1 MTVKENPVLDERIA
15 RFAPRQSKGISYR
28 EAGAGPALVLLH
40 GIGSSSASWLFQLE
54 SLAGYR
60 LIAWDAPGYGAS
72 AFLTMAEPR
81 PADYAQALHDFV
93 ERLLL
98 KDVVLVG
105 NSLGCL
111 MAGAYAAA
119 HPERVRSL
127 VLLGPAG
134 GYADL
139 PDREAMLAARLRQL
153 DELGPAGLAEQR
165 SPTLVAK
172 GSPPLA
178 LELVRWSQRRIQ
190 PQGYRQA
197 VHCLAQG
204 RLAVDARHY
213 GKRVLVACGTED
225 VITPEAGCKAIARA
239 FPRSEYRSLPGV
251 GHAPHVEAPELVNEL
266 IAAFAAR

>member
-1 MTVKENPVLDERIA
+1 MLEERIA

-28 EAGAGPALVLLH
+28 ESGTGPALVLLH

-60 LIAWDAPGYGAS
+60 LIAWDAPGYGGS
-72 AFLTMAEPR
+72 AFLSVAQPQ
-81 PADYAQALHDFV
+81 PADYAQALHEFL

-111 MAGAYAAA
+111 MAAAYAAA
-119 HPERVRSL
+119 HPERVRSM

-139 PDREAMLAARLRQL
+139 PDREAKLTERLRQL
-153 DELGPAGLAEQR
+153 DNLGPEGLAEER

-172 GSPPLA
+172 SSPPIA
-178 LELVRWSQRRIQ
+178 LELVRWSQRRVH
-190 PQGYRQA
+190 PEGYRQA
-197 VHCLAQG
+197 IHCLAQG
-204 RLAVDARHY
+204 RLAADARRY
-213 GKRVLVACGTED
+213 GKRVLVACGSED
-225 VITPEAGCKAIARA
+225 VITPEASCKAIARA
-239 FPRSEYRSLPGV
+239 FPRGEYRTLAGV
-251 GHAPHVEAPELVNEL
+251 GHAPHVEAPEKINDL
-266 IAAFAAR
+266 IASFVPR

>member
-1 MTVKENPVLDERIA
+1 MLEERIA

-60 LIAWDAPGYGAS
+60 LVAWDAPGYGGS
-72 AFLTMAEPR
+72 AFLSVAEPR
-81 PADYAQALHDFV
+81 PADYAQALHEFL

-98 KDVVLVG
+98 KDVVLLG

-119 HPERVRSL
+119 HPERVRSML
-127 VLLGPAG
+127 LLGPAG
-134 GYADL
+134 GYGEL
-139 PDREAMLAARLRQL
+139 PEPEREAKLAERLRQL
-153 DELGPAGLAEQR
+153 DELGPEGMAEQR

-172 GSPPLA
+172 GSPPVA
-178 LELVRWSQRRIQ
+178 LELVRWSQRRVR

-197 VHCLAQG
+197 VYCLAQG
-204 RLAVDARHY
+204 RLAADARRY
-213 GKRVLVACGTED
+213 AKKVLVACGSED
-225 VITPEAGCKAIARA
+225 IITPEAGCKAIARA
-239 FPRSEYRSLPGV
+239 FARGEYRTLDGI
-251 GHAPHVEAPELVNEL
+251 GHAPHVEAPEQVNQM
-266 IAAFAAR
+266 IAAFAPR

>member
-1 MTVKENPVLDERIA
+1 MLEERIA

-28 EAGAGPALVLLH
+28 ESGSGPALVLLH

-72 AFLTMAEPR
+72 AVLSVAEPR
-81 PADYAQALHDFV
+81 PADYAQALDEFL

-98 KDVVLVG
+98 KDLVLVG

-111 MAGAYAAA
+111 MAGAYAAL
-119 HPERVRSL
+119 HPERVRSML
-127 VLLGPAG
+127 LLGPAG

-139 PDREAMLAARLRQL
+139 PEREAKLAERLRQL
-153 DELGPAGLAEQR
+153 DELGPEGLAEQR
-165 SPTLVAK
+165 APTLVAK
-172 GSPPLA
+172 SSPPIA

-204 RLAVDARHY
+204 QLATDARRY
-213 GKRVLVACGTED
+213 GKKVLVACGSED
-225 VITPEAGCKAIARA
+225 VITPEAGCKAVARA
-239 FPRSEYRSLPGV
+239 FPRGEYRTLAGV
-251 GHAPHVEAPELVNEL
+251 GHAPHVEAPEQINQM
-266 IAAFAAR
+266 IAAFVPR

>member
-1 MTVKENPVLDERIA
+1 MIDERIA

-28 EAGAGPALVLLH
+28 ETGAGPALVCLH

-60 LIAWDAPGYGAS
+60 IIAWDAPGYGGS
-72 AFLTMAEPR
+72 AFLPAAEPR
-81 PADYAQALHDFV
+81 PADYAQALHEFL

-111 MAGAYAAA
+111 MASAYAAA
-119 HPERVRSL
+119 HPERVRSML
-127 VLLGPAG
+127 FLGPAG
-134 GYADL
+134 GYGEL
-139 PDREAMLAARLRQL
+139 PDAERQAKLAGRLAQL
-153 DELGPAGLAEQR
+153 DELGPEGLAEQR

-172 GSPPLA
+172 GSPAIA
-178 LELVRWSQRRIQ
+178 LELVRWSQRRVR

-204 RLAVDARHY
+204 RLAVDARRY
-213 GKRVLVACGTED
+213 AKRVLVACGAED

-239 FPRSEYRSLPGV
+239 FPRGEYRTLEGI
-251 GHAPHVEAPELVNEL
+251 GHAPHVEAPETVNQIVTALVP
-266 IAAFAAR
+266 R

>member
-1 MTVKENPVLDERIA
+1 MIDERIA
-15 RFAPRQSKGISYR
+15 RFAPRKSKGISYR

-60 LIAWDAPGYGAS
+60 LIAWDAPGYGGS
-72 AFLTMAEPR
+72 AFLSPPEPR
-81 PADYAQALHDFV
+81 AADYAQALHEFL

-111 MAGAYAAA
+111 MATAYAAA
-119 HPERVRSL
+119 HPERVRSM

-134 GYADL
+134 GYGDL
-139 PDREAMLAARLRQL
+139 APAEREAKLAERLRQL
-153 DELGPAGLAEQR
+153 DELGPEGLAEKR

-172 GSPPLA
+172 GSPPIA
-178 LELVRWSQRRIQ
+178 LELVRWSQRRVR

-197 VHCLAQG
+197 VYCLAQG
-204 RLAVDARHY
+204 RLAADARRY
-213 GKRVLVACGTED
+213 AKRVLVACGAED

-239 FPRSEYRSLPGV
+239 FPRGEYRTLPDI
-251 GHAPHVEAPELVNEL
+251 GHAPHVEAPEQINKL
-266 IAAFAAR
+266 ISDFVPR

>member
-1 MTVKENPVLDERIA
+1 MLEERIA

-60 LIAWDAPGYGAS
+60 LLAWDAPGYGAS
-72 AFLTMAEPR
+72 AFLSVAEPR
-81 PADYAQALHDFV
+81 PADYAQALHEFL

-111 MAGAYAAA
+111 MAAAYAAV
-119 HPERVRSL
+119 HPERVRSML
-127 VLLGPAG
+127 LLGPAG
-134 GYADL
+134 GYADF
-139 PDREAMLAARLRQL
+139 PDREAKLSERLRQL

-172 GSPPLA
+172 GSPPIA

-204 RLAVDARHY
+204 RLAVDAQRY
-213 GKRVLVACGTED
+213 AKKVLVACGDED
-225 VITPEAGCKAIARA
+225 VITPEGTCKAIARA
-239 FPRSEYRSLPGV
+239 FPRGEYRTLAGV
-251 GHAPHVEAPELVNEL
+251 GHAPHVEAPETVNQI
-266 IAAFAAR
+266 IAAFVPR

>member
-1 MTVKENPVLDERIA
+1 MLEERIA

-60 LIAWDAPGYGAS
+60 LVAWDAPGYGAS
-72 AFLTMAEPR
+72 RFLSVAEPQ
-81 PADYAQALHDFV
+81 PADYAQALHEFL

-119 HPERVRSL
+119 HPERVRSM

-134 GYADL
+134 GYGGLA
-139 PDREAMLAARLRQL
+139 DREAKLAERLRQL
-153 DELGPAGLAEQR
+153 DELGPEGLAEQR

-172 GSPPLA
+172 GSPPVA
-178 LELVRWSQRRIQ
+178 LELVRWSQRRIL
-190 PQGYRQA
+190 PQGFRQA
-197 VHCLAQG
+197 VYCLAQG
-204 RLAVDARHY
+204 RLGADARRY
-213 GKRVLVACGTED
+213 GKKVLVACGSED
-225 VITPEAGCKAIARA
+225 IITPEAGCKAIARA
-239 FPRSEYRSLPGV
+239 FPRGEYRTLDGI
-251 GHAPHVEAPELVNEL
+251 GHAPHVEAPERINDL
-266 IAAFAAR
+266 IAGFVPR

>member
-1 MTVKENPVLDERIA
+1 MLDERIA

-28 EAGAGPALVLLH
+28 ETGAGPALVLLH

-72 AFLTMAEPR
+72 GFLSVAEPQ
-81 PADYAQALHDFV
+81 PADYAQALHEFL

-111 MAGAYAAA
+111 IAGAYAAA
-119 HPERVRSL
+119 HPERVRSM

-134 GYADL
+134 GYGDL
-139 PDREAMLAARLRQL
+139 ADREAKLAERLRQL
-153 DELGPAGLAEQR
+153 DELGPEGLAEQR

-172 GSPPLA
+172 GSPPIA
-178 LELVRWSQRRIQ
+178 LELVRWSQRRIR

-197 VHCLAQG
+197 VHCLAKG
-204 RLAVDARHY
+204 RLAVDARRY
-213 GKRVLVACGTED
+213 AKRVLVACGAED
-225 VITPEAGCKAIARA
+225 VITPEAGCKVIARA
-239 FPRSEYRSLPGV
+239 FPRGEYRTLGGI
-251 GHAPHVEAPELVNEL
+251 GHAPHVEASETVSEM
-266 IAAFAAR
+266 IASFVPR

>member
-1 MTVKENPVLDERIA
+1 MLQARIA
-15 RFAPRQSKGISYR
+15 RFAPRQSKAISYR

-40 GIGSSSASWLFQLE
+40 GIGSSSVSWLFQLE

-60 LIAWDAPGYGAS
+60 LVAWDAPGYAAS
-72 AFLTMAEPR
+72 ASLSVAEPR
-81 PADYAQALHDFV
+81 PAHYAQALHEFL

-111 MAGAYAAA
+111 MATAYAAA

-127 VLLGPAG
+127 LLLGPAG
-134 GYADL
+134 GYGAL
-139 PDREAMLAARLRQL
+139 PEAEREAKLAERLRQL
-153 DELGPAGLAEQR
+153 DELGPEGLAVHR

-172 GSPPLA
+172 GAPPIA
-178 LELVRWSQRRIQ
+178 LELVRWSQRRVL

-204 RLAVDARHY
+204 RLATDARRY
-213 GKRVLVACGTED
+213 AKRVLVACGSED
-225 VITPEAGCKAIARA
+225 VITP
-239 FPRSEYRSLPGV
+239 
-251 GHAPHVEAPELVNEL
+251 
-266 IAAFAAR
+266 

>member
-1 MTVKENPVLDERIA
+1 MLDERIA

-72 AFLTMAEPR
+72 AFLSVAEPR
-81 PADYAQALHDFV
+81 PADYAQALHEFL

-111 MAGAYAAA
+111 MAGAFAAA
-119 HPERVRSL
+119 HPERVRSML
-127 VLLGPAG
+127 LLGPAG
-134 GYADL
+134 GYGDL
-139 PDREAMLAARLRQL
+139 ADREAKLAERLRQL
-153 DELGPAGLAEQR
+153 DELGPEGLAEQR

-172 GSPPLA
+172 GSPPIA
-178 LELVRWSQRRIQ
+178 LELVRWSQRRVR

-197 VHCLAQG
+197 VYCLAQG
-204 RLAVDARHY
+204 QLVADAKRY
-213 GKRVLVACGTED
+213 GKKVLVACGAED

-239 FPRSEYRSLPGV
+239 FPRGEYRSLPGI
-251 GHAPHVEAPELVNEL
+251 GHAPHVEAPELINEL
-266 IAAFAAR
+266 IAGFVPR

>member
-1 MTVKENPVLDERIA
+1 MLEERIA
-15 RFAPRQSKGISYR
+15 RFAPRQSGTISYR
-28 EAGAGPALVLLH
+28 EAGAGPALIFLH

-60 LIAWDAPGYGAS
+60 LIAWDAPGYGGS
-72 AFLTMAEPR
+72 AFLSTAEPR
-81 PADYAQALHDFV
+81 PADYAQALHEFL

-119 HPERVRSL
+119 HPERVRSML
-127 VLLGPAG
+127 LLGPAG
-134 GYADL
+134 GYGAL
-139 PDREAMLAARLRQL
+139 APAEREAKLVARLRQL
-153 DELGPAGLAEQR
+153 DELGPEGLAERR

-172 GSPPLA
+172 GSPPTA
-178 LELVRWSQRRIQ
+178 LELVRWSQRRVR

-204 RLAVDARHY
+204 QLSTDARRY
-213 GKRVLVACGTED
+213 AKRVLVACGAED

-239 FPRSEYRSLPGV
+239 FPRGEYRTLPAI
-251 GHAPHVEAPELVNEL
+251 GHAPHVEAPETVNEI
-266 IAAFAAR
+266 IAAFVPR